1 MDNYSEIFAMAK
13 RRGFLYPSFDIYGG
27 AAGFYDYGPLGA
39 ALKNNI
45 ENTWRRF
52 YVLGEG
58 FGEIC
63 CPAVTPEEV
72 FIASGHVKEFTDF
85 VVECAKCGNPFRADH
100 LIEEKGF
107 KLEHNTKEAMDKIIA
122 DAKLRCPTCGGEL
135 GEAHPVN
142 LMFNTK
148 IGVGKSKNA
157 YLRPETAQGMFLNF
171 SFLYRHFRERLP
183 FGAVQIGKGY
193 RNEISPRQGLIRLRE
208 FSMAEA
214 EIFFDPNDKRHP
226 RFVQMK
232 NVKAALVPATT
243 CEPVDMTLGDALAKG
258 IVKNEALAYYIAL
271 THQFLTSVGID
282 NKRLRFRQHE
292 KDEMAH
298 YANDCWDAEVMLDKL
313 GWIEIVGIAD
323 RSAYDLSSHMK
334 MSGVDMTAMRKY
346 DAPRTVERIA
356 VKPKMKELGQ
366 KYKKE
371 AGEIKKALEKMSE
384 QWLVD
389 SGQTSSEV
397 RVAGDEERASL
408 DAHYSSLSTIVS
420 GQKAHID
427 GAAGMEIEIEG
438 RKIFLEKEFYDIV
451 KVEETVYG
459 ERFVPHVIEPSYG
472 IDRIFYSAMDHA
484 FSRAKNE
491 EGEEYTVLRL
501 APQVAPIKVG
511 VFPLMCKEGL
521 DKIAEEIEATLRA
534 AGIECLYDDSG
545 SIGRRYARM
554 DEIGT
559 PWCIT
564 VDFDTLKDKT
574 VTVRDRD
581 TKEQKRVKIEE
592 LTGVFRAKLGV

>member
-1 MDNYSEIFAMAK
+1 MDKYSEIFAMAK

-39 ALKNNI
+39 ALKLNI

-58 FGEIC
+58 FGEIF
-63 CPAVTPEEV
+63 CPAVAPEEV

-85 VVECAKCGNPFRADH
+85 VVECKQCGNPFRADH

-107 KLEHNTKEAMDKIIA
+107 KLEHKSKEAMDKIIA
-122 DAKLRCPTCGGEL
+122 DAKIRCLTCGGEL

-214 EIFFDPNDKRHP
+214 EVFFDPQDKRHP
-226 RFVQMK
+226 KFAHMK
-232 NVKAALVPATT
+232 SVKATLVPATT
-243 CEPVDMTLGDALAKG
+243 RDPIEMALGDALSQG
-258 IVKNEALAYYIAL
+258 IMKNEALAYYVAL

-292 KDEMAH
+292 KNEMAH
-298 YANDCWDAEVMLDKL
+298 YANDCWDAEVMLEKL

-334 MSGVDMTAMRKY
+334 MSGVDLTAMRKY
-346 DAPRTVERIA
+346 DAPRTVEKIV

-366 KYKKE
+366 KYKKD
-371 AGEIKKALEKMSE
+371 AGEIKKALENADVGSGKSDVGSGMSE
-384 QWLVD
+384 A
-389 SGQTSSEV
+389 GIEV
-397 RVAGDEERASL
+397 EVGGNKM
-408 DAHYSSLSTIVS
+408 TIP
-420 GQKAHID
+420 
-427 GAAGMEIEIEG
+427 
-438 RKIFLEKEFYDIV
+438 REFYEV
-451 KVEETVYG
+451 AKVQETVYG

-484 FSRAKNE
+484 FSRTKSE
-491 EGEEYTVLRL
+491 DGEEYTVLRL
-501 APQVAPIKVG
+501 APQVAPVKVG
-511 VFPLMCKEGL
+511 IFPLMCKDGL
-521 DKIAEEIEATLRA
+521 DNIAEEIDQKLRA
-534 AGIECLYDDSG
+534 AGIECQYDDSG

-559 PWCIT
+559 PWCVT
-564 VDFDTLKDKT
+564 VDFDTLKDGT

-581 TKEQKRVKIEE
+581 TKEQGRVKIDE
-592 LTGVFRAKLGV
+592 LTGLFRSKLGA